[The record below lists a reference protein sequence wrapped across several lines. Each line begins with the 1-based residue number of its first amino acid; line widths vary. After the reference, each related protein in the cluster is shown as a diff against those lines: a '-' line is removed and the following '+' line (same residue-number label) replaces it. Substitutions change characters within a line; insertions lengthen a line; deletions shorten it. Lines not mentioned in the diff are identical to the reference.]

1 VARID
6 DAGRGAE
13 TTPPRPAVLAD
24 VDAAQGPVQADATSP
39 PDPPSPAAETKAG
52 RGKSLPLWQ
61 EVLVLLVTALVLAVV
76 VKTFFVQAFFIPS
89 GSMEPA
95 LNVNDRILVQ
105 KVSYWTGDVERGD
118 IVVFDDP
125 GGWLS
130 AAEQLKPANGVQRA
144 LEVFG
149 LFPTGGH
156 LVKRVIGIGGDHVRC
171 CNRDGD
177 VVVNG
182 VALDEAY
189 LPKGMNPSDTP
200 FNERVPAGD
209 LWVMG
214 DNRDFSSD
222 SRSHTGGP
230 GGGFVPEDNVTGKVW
245 AIVWPSSR
253 LELIDRPEVFDST
266 AFDAKPAP

>member
-1 VARID
+1 M
-6 DAGRGAE
+6 
-13 TTPPRPAVLAD
+13 
-24 VDAAQGPVQADATSP
+24 
-39 PDPPSPAAETKAG
+39 
-52 RGKSLPLWQ
+52 PLWQ

-156 LVKRVIGIGGDHVRC
+156 LVKRVIGIGGDQVVC
-171 CNRDGD
+171 CNRNDD

-189 LPKGMNPSDTP
+189 LPKGINPSDTE
-200 FNERVPAGD
+200 FDVTVPAGH

-253 LELIDRPEVFDST
+253 LELIDRPEVFDRT